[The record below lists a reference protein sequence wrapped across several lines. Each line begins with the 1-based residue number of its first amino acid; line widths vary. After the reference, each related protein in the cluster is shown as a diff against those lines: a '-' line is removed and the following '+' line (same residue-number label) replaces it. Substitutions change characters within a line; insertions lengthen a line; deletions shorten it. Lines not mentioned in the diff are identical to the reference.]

1 MRIFVRFLIAACS
14 AGAALFAL
22 AVAAAM
28 PKPVAIDRNDLIGA
42 PSVYV
47 TKSEENLLEIA
58 REFNVGYVAIVAANP
73 EVDPWLP
80 GDGTALTL
88 PTVHLLPNTERRGI
102 VINLSEMRLYY
113 FRPNEAVLSF
123 PIGIGSEGRETLVG
137 TTRVVS
143 KRPNPTWYP
152 PPAKRAE
159 DPDLPAIVPPGP
171 DNPLGDFALYLGWP
185 RYLIHGT
192 NRPYGVGR
200 RLSAGCIRL
209 YPEDIARLYPMVS
222 IGTPVTVIDEP
233 VKLGWS
239 KGDLYLE
246 IHPTQAQADELED
259 KRRFTT
265 RAIDS
270 LVERIKQAAGEH
282 AGRLDWELVARTAKD
297 RSGVPVKI
305 TR

>member
-1 MRIFVRFLIAACS
+1 
-14 AGAALFAL
+14 
-22 AVAAAM
+22 
-28 PKPVAIDRNDLIGA
+28 
-42 PSVYV
+42 
-47 TKSEENLLEIA
+47 
-58 REFNVGYVAIVAANP
+58 
-73 EVDPWLP
+73 
-80 GDGTALTL
+80 
-88 PTVHLLPNTERRGI
+88 
-102 VINLSEMRLYY
+102 
-113 FRPNEAVLSF
+113 
-123 PIGIGSEGRETLVG
+123 
-137 TTRVVS
+137 VS

-159 DPDLPAIVPPGP
+159 DPDLPAAVPPGP

-192 NRPYGVGR
+192 NQPYGVGR

-222 IGTPVTVIDEP
+222 IGTPVTVVDEP

-239 KGDLYLE
+239 KGDLFLE

-265 RAIDS
+265 RVIDR

-282 AGRLDWELVARTAKD
+282 AGRLDWELVARAAKD

-305 TR
+305 TH